1 MPAQAS
7 GGAFVPS
14 FYAKANNKH
23 RVRSTRLRLPL
34 HSARRLGWH
43 WKPEKRRPAL
53 PTKAKAR
60 TTTKE
65 VSMILDALRRAAFE
79 RGEYDHV
86 PTAREYV
93 ADVARAFLVAVL
105 LMAALWLGCFWAAM

>member
-7 GGAFVPS
+7 GGYFVPS
-14 FYAKANNKH
+14 FYAKQTT
-23 RVRSTRLRLPL
+23 SIGSDRLVFACLYTPPAAL
-34 HSARRLGWH
+34 AGTGSQ
-43 WKPEKRRPAL
+43 KKRRPAL

-60 TTTKE
+60 ATTKE
-65 VSMILDALRRAAFE
+65 VIMILDALRRAAFE

-105 LMAALWLGCFWAAM
+105 LMTVLWLGCFWAAM